1 MTKIF
6 GTDDAG
12 KIKAI
17 SVDDS
22 GHVRISG
29 SINADLLNVEDVTV
43 RGSDAAGSPPT
54 VPPVA
59 IAGNDGTNVRAIAVT
74 TGGLVKVEI
83 SDVTEGPPLLTEGVA
98 DPGDDTVALSVKPM
112 LVGVS
117 DDGDILRSLLGSSDG
132 AVRVNP
138 TGSGSAALSNVAGSA
153 TSVTLLASNTARRGA
168 MIHNDSSA
176 VLYLKLGAV
185 AAATSFTVKMSAG
198 DYYELPSPCY
208 TGVIDG
214 IWDSATGSAR
224 VTEVT

>member
-112 LVGVS
+112 LVGGA
-117 DDGDILRSLLGSSDG
+117 DAGDALRSLLVRADGTLSLPSDSLVPSEYDYISLG
-132 AVRVNP
+132 Y
-138 TGSGSAALSNVAGSA
+138 TGDNLTSVVYRLGGVSGTIVSTLTLGYSGSTLV
-153 TSVTLLASNTARRGA
+153 SVEKS
-168 MIHNDSSA
+168 
-176 VLYLKLGAV
+176 
-185 AAATSFTVKMSAG
+185 
-198 DYYELPSPCY
+198 
-208 TGVIDG
+208 
-214 IWDSATGSAR
+214 
-224 VTEVT
+224 